1 MGIKQQPFIFLSLV
15 LIGLLLSGCSS
26 KVNENSVEE
35 TPENTYSEVSV
46 EQFESMMQDKDFI
59 LINVRTPFDGNIP
72 GTDLNIPYDEIDRH
86 LDELPQDKNAKILL
100 YCKSSRTSTIA
111 ANTLL
116 RLGYTNVWQLKGGY
130 DAWKAAG
137 NVLEQ

>member
-26 KVNENSVEE
+26 KGSENSVEE